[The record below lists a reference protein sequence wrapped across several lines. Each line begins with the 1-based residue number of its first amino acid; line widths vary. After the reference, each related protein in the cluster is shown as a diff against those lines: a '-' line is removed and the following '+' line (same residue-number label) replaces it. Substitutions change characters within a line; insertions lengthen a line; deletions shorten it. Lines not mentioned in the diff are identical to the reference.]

1 MWLKN
6 ALRNWRRKRLA
17 DVELDEEVRGYA
29 AMVAEEKICNGVDAR
44 EAWRQANLELG
55 GVEQAKE
62 QTREARAGH
71 FLETLWQDVRYGARM
86 LRKNPGFTL
95 VAVITLALGI
105 GANTAIF
112 SVIESVL
119 LRPLPYDHP
128 QSLIEVWNT
137 YPPVIPLGGLS
148 PGDFQ
153 DWQKKLTTISEM
165 GGYAWIQQGAN
176 LTRDGDPQ
184 RVQMSYA
191 TSNLFPMLGVKPSLG
206 RLFTPDEDR
215 AGGTPIVVLSH
226 RFWQSRFGEDTGVVR
241 KTVTLDGLQYT
252 IVGVLSKSSH
262 LLDAPDLWLPLGELP
277 DDLGLSEH
285 VHHELIGIARLKPGA
300 TVAQAREEFKAL
312 NRQSALAYPAEHKN
326 FGVEV
331 RSMQDPS
338 AAQMRESLL
347 VLFGAVGL
355 VLLIACANI
364 VNLLLARNANREKEI
379 ALRTALGANRARLV
393 RQLLTESVLLALL
406 GGGLGIVLAAPS
418 VQALGALAPKDLA
431 AVQATHLDGSVFLF
445 TIAVCVLVG
454 IICGI
459 LPALQVRKSNV
470 TASLKE
476 GGRGG
481 GALSSRRLHNLLVVS
496 EIALALVPLVGA
508 GLLLRSLS
516 DLLNESPGFRAEHLL
531 SMNIPQAAF
540 SPAQLSKLT
549 ASQQQQL
556 LQKQSLQ
563 FQQIVERVEGLPGV
577 KSAAGIDVLPLASQI
592 QQASRF
598 VIEGRPIPDAGVRP
612 IAQFRIVTTN
622 YFSTLGIPLL
632 SGRALRGEDWNGLSI
647 DINEAMAQRFWPQG
661 NAIGSRI
668 NLCSFATQPCWVTIV
683 GIVGN
688 VHQFGL
694 DAAPTYDVY
703 FYGGWTPYLLIRTA
717 SDPHQIAIATADV
730 IHKIDPILP
739 VANVMTMDELLA
751 GSVAPRRFSAILTGV
766 FAVLA
771 LLLAAVG
778 IYGVMSYMV
787 GRRTSEIGIRMAL
800 GAQPHD
806 VLKLVV
812 AHGVKLALIGVT
824 LGICGS
830 LALARLISSLL
841 FGIRPT
847 DPVTFGAVIVL
858 LTSVA
863 ILACY
868 IPARRAM
875 KVDPMVAL
883 RYE

>member
-6 ALRNWRRKRLA
+6 ALRNWRRKRRA
-17 DVELDEEVRGYA
+17 DVELDEEVRGYVD
-29 AMVAEEKICNGVDAR
+29 MLAEQKMGDGTDAHEAQR
-44 EAWRQANLELG
+44 EAKMELG
-55 GVEQAKE
+55 GVEQVKE
-62 QTREARAGH
+62 RTREAHAGH
-71 FLETLWQDVRYGARM
+71 FLETLWQDIRYGARM

-128 QSLIEVWNT
+128 QSLIEIWNT
-137 YPPVIPLGGLS
+137 YPPVISLGGLS

-153 DWQKKLTTISEM
+153 DWQKKLTTVSEM
-165 GGYAWIQQGAN
+165 GGYAWVQQGAN
-176 LTRDGDPQ
+176 LTGAGDPQ

-191 TSNLFPMLGVKPSLG
+191 TSNLFPMLGVKPALG

-226 RFWQSRFGEDTGVVR
+226 RFWQSRFGEDTGAAG
-241 KTVTLDGLQYT
+241 KTVTLDGVQYT
-252 IVGVLSKSSH
+252 IVGVLSQSSH
-262 LLDAPDLWLPLGELP
+262 LLDAPDLWLPLGQLP

-300 TVAQAREEFKAL
+300 AVAQARAEFEAL
-312 NRQSALAYPAEHKN
+312 NQQSALAYPAEHKN

-379 ALRTALGANRARLV
+379 ALRTALGANRGRLV

-431 AVQATHLDGSVFLF
+431 AVQATHLDGRVFLF

-454 IICGI
+454 IICGL
-459 LPALQVRKSNV
+459 LPALQVRKTDV

-476 GGRGG
+476 GGRGS
-481 GALSSRRLHNLLVVS
+481 GALSSRKLHNLLVVA

-508 GLLLRSLS
+508 GLLLRSLN
-516 DLLNESPGFRAEHLL
+516 DLLNENPGFRADHLL
-531 SMNIPQAAF
+531 SMNIPQAAI
-540 SPAQLSKLT
+540 PQAQLSKLT

-563 FQQIVERVEGLPGV
+563 FEQIIEQVDGLPGV

-598 VIEGRPIPDAGVRP
+598 VIEGRPVPDAGVRP
-612 IAQFRIVTTN
+612 IAETRIVSTG
-622 YFSTLGIPLL
+622 YFSTVGTPLL
-632 SGRALRGEDWNGLSI
+632 SGRTLRQEDWNGLSI
-647 DINEAMAQRFWPQG
+647 DINEAMARRFWPQG

-668 NLCSFATQPCWVTIV
+668 NLCSFAAQPCWITIV

-717 SDPHQIAIATADV
+717 SDPHRMAIAAADV
-730 IHKIDPILP
+730 VHKIEPVLP
-739 VANVMTMDELLA
+739 AGNVMTMDELLA
-751 GSVAPRRFSAILTGV
+751 NSVAPRRFSAILTGV

-800 GAQPHD
+800 GAQPRD
-806 VLKLVV
+806 VMRLVV
-812 AHGVKLALIGVT
+812 AHSVKLSFIGVA

-830 LALARLISSLL
+830 LALTRLMSSLL
-841 FGIRPT
+841 FGVGAA
-847 DPVTFGAVIVL
+847 DPVTLGAVVVL